1 MAKTDLHALKHKLV
15 QACRILAM
23 EGQGDYIWGHVTVR
37 LPDRPDH
44 LLMKPARIGLEEIGP
59 EDVITVNL
67 DGEKVDGAAPRHIEV
82 FIHSEVMRARPEVNC
97 VVHTHPECAIAFSS
111 LGKPLLPVGHAGS
124 LFCDGLPVYDETTDL
139 ITDQA
144 LGASVARKLDAHDA
158 LLLRNHGIVTA
169 GTSVDEAI
177 LKAIFLENAC
187 RTQMLAESCG
197 GPKLV
202 TPLAEARIKSKR
214 IIGGGQTE
222 ACFQYFVRRLGRPG
236 S

>member
-1 MAKTDLHALKHKLV
+1 MAKPDINALKEKLV

-44 LLMKPARIGLEEIGP
+44 LLMKPARIGLDEIRN

-67 DGEKVDGAAPRHIEV
+67 DGEKVDGSAPRHIEV
-82 FIHSEVMRARPEVNC
+82 FIHSEVMRARPDVTC
-97 VVHTHPECAIAFSS
+97 VVHTHPICAIAFSS
-111 LGKPLLPVGHAGS
+111 LGKALLPVGHAGS
-124 LFCDGLPVYDETTDL
+124 LFCDGLPVYEETTDL
-139 ITDQA
+139 ITDTT
-144 LGASVARKLDAHDA
+144 LGAAVARKMDRHDA

-169 GTSVDEAI
+169 GQSVDEAI
-177 LKAIFLENAC
+177 IKAIFLENAC
-187 RTQMLAESCG
+187 RTQLLAESCG

-202 TPLAEARIKSKR
+202 TSIEEARIKSKR

-222 ACFQYFVRRLGRPG
+222 ACFQYLARRLGRDDA
-236 S
+236 

>member
-1 MAKTDLHALKHKLV
+1 MSKPDIHALKQKLV

-23 EGQGDYIWGHVTVR
+23 EGQGDYIWGHVTLR

-44 LLMKPARIGLEEIGP
+44 LLMKPARIGLDEIRH

-67 DGEKVDGAAPRHIEV
+67 EGEKVDGSAPRHIEV
-82 FIHSEVMRARPEVNC
+82 FIHSEVMRARPDINC
-97 VVHTHPECAIAFSS
+97 VVHTHPIHAIAFSS

-139 ITDQA
+139 ITDQK
-144 LGASVARKLDAHDA
+144 LGASVARTLDAHDA

-169 GTSVDEAI
+169 GTSVDDAI
-177 LKAIFLENAC
+177 IKALFLENAC
-187 RTQMLAESCG
+187 RTQLLAEAAG
-197 GPKLV
+197 GPRLV

-222 ACFQYFVRRLGRPG
+222 ACFQYLTRCLGHDG
-236 S
+236 H

>member
-1 MAKTDLHALKHKLV
+1 
-15 QACRILAM
+15 
-23 EGQGDYIWGHVTVR
+23 
-37 LPDRPDH
+37 
-44 LLMKPARIGLEEIGP
+44 MKPARIGLEEIGP
-59 EDVITVNL
+59 DDVITVNL

-139 ITDQA
+139 ITDPA
-144 LGASVARKLDAHDA
+144 LGAAVARTLDAHDA

-169 GTSVDEAI
+169 GVSVDEAI
-177 LKAIFLENAC
+177 IKALFLENAC
-187 RTQMLAESCG
+187 RTQLLAESAG

-222 ACFQYFVRRLGRPG
+222 ACFQYLARRLDRDGA
-236 S
+236 

>member
-1 MAKTDLHALKHKLV
+1 MSKADHRALKEKLV
-15 QACRILAM
+15 QACKILAM
-23 EGQGDYIWGHVTVR
+23 EGQGDYIWGHVTLR

-59 EDVITVNL
+59 DDVITVNL
-67 DGEKVDGAAPRHIEV
+67 DGEKVDGSAPRHIEV

-139 ITDQA
+139 ITDSA

-177 LKAIFLENAC
+177 IKALFLENAC
-187 RTQMLAESCG
+187 RTQLLAESCG

-202 TPLAEARIKSKR
+202 TSVAEARIKSKR

-222 ACFQYFVRRLGRPG
+222 ACFQYLARRLGRDG
-236 S
+236 V

>member
-1 MAKTDLHALKHKLV
+1 MAKTDLYALKQKLV
-15 QACRILAM
+15 QACHILAM

-44 LLMKPARIGLEEIGP
+44 LLMKPARIGLDEITTD
-59 EDVITVNL
+59 DVITVNL
-67 DGEKVDGAAPRHIEV
+67 DGEKVDGSAPRHIEV
-82 FIHSEVMRARPEVNC
+82 FIHSEVMRARPDVTC
-97 VVHTHPECAIAFSS
+97 VVHTHPIHAIAFSS

-139 ITDQA
+139 ITDTT
-144 LGASVARKLDAHDA
+144 LGAAVARTMDRHDA

-169 GTSVDEAI
+169 GDSVDVAI

-187 RTQMLAESCG
+187 RTQLLAESCG

-202 TPLAEARIKSKR
+202 TPLAEARVKSKR
-214 IIGGGQTE
+214 IVGGGQTE
-222 ACFQYFVRRLGRPG
+222 ACFQYWTRQLGRG
-236 S
+236 GA

>member
-15 QACRILAM
+15 QACHILAM

-44 LLMKPARIGLEEIGP
+44 LLMKPARIGLDEITTD
-59 EDVITVNL
+59 DVITVNL
-67 DGEKVDGAAPRHIEV
+67 DGEKVDGSAPRHIEV
-82 FIHSEVMRARPEVNC
+82 FIHSEVMRARPEVTC
-97 VVHTHPECAIAFSS
+97 VVHTHPIHAIAFSS

-124 LFCDGLPVYDETTDL
+124 VFCDGLPVYDETTDL
-139 ITDQA
+139 ITDTK
-144 LGASVARKLDAHDA
+144 LGAAVARTMDRHDA

-169 GTSVDEAI
+169 GLSVDEAI
-177 LKAIFLENAC
+177 LKAIFLETAC
-187 RTQMLAESCG
+187 RTQLLAESCG

-202 TPLAEARIKSKR
+202 TPLAEARVKGKR

-222 ACFQYFVRRLGRPG
+222 ACFQYMARRAERGIP
-236 S
+236 

>member
-1 MAKTDLHALKHKLV
+1 MAKADNDALREKLV
-15 QACRILAM
+15 QACRILAA
-23 EGQGDYIWGHVTVR
+23 EGQGDYIWGHVTLR

-44 LLMKPARIGLEEIGP
+44 LLMKPARIGLDEIRT

-67 DGEKVDGAAPRHIEV
+67 EGEKVDGSAPRHIEV
-82 FIHSEVMRARPEVNC
+82 FIHSEVMRARPDVTC
-97 VVHTHPECAIAFSS
+97 VVHTHPICAIAFSS

-139 ITDQA
+139 ITDQK
-144 LGASVARKLDAHDA
+144 LGAGVARKLDRHDA

-169 GTSVDEAI
+169 GQSVDEAI
-177 LKAIFLENAC
+177 IKAIFLENAC
-187 RTQMLAESCG
+187 RTQLLAESCG

-202 TPLAEARIKSKR
+202 TPLEEARIKSKR

-222 ACFQYFVRRLGRPG
+222 ACFQYLVRCAGHHDA
-236 S
+236 

>member
-1 MAKTDLHALKHKLV
+1 MAKADNDTLKEKLV
-15 QACRILAM
+15 QACRILAA

-44 LLMKPARIGLEEIGP
+44 LLMKPARIGLDEIRT

-67 DGEKVDGAAPRHIEV
+67 EGEKVDGSAPRHIEV
-82 FIHSEVMRARPEVNC
+82 FIHSEVMRARPDVTC
-97 VVHTHPECAIAFSS
+97 VVHTHPICAIAFSS

-124 LFCDGLPVYDETTDL
+124 LFCDGLPVYEETTDL
-139 ITDQA
+139 ITDQK
-144 LGASVARKLDAHDA
+144 LGAGVAQKLDRHDA

-169 GTSVDEAI
+169 GASVDEAI
-177 LKAIFLENAC
+177 IKAIFLENAC
-187 RTQMLAESCG
+187 RTQLLAESCG

-202 TPLAEARIKSKR
+202 TPLEEARIKSKR

-222 ACFQYFVRRLGRPG
+222 ACFQYLARRLGRDG
-236 S
+236 G

>member
-1 MAKTDLHALKHKLV
+1 MAKTDNEALKEKLV

-44 LLMKPARIGLEEIGP
+44 LLMKPARIGLDEIRN

-67 DGEKVDGAAPRHIEV
+67 EGEKVDGSAPRHIEV
-82 FIHSEVMRARPEVNC
+82 FIHSEVMRARPEVTC
-97 VVHTHPECAIAFSS
+97 VVHTHPICAIAFSS

-139 ITDQA
+139 ITDKP
-144 LGASVARKLDAHDA
+144 LGAAVAKKLDRHDA

-177 LKAIFLENAC
+177 IKAIFLENAC
-187 RTQMLAESCG
+187 RTQLLAESCG

-202 TPLAEARIKSKR
+202 TPLEEARIKSKR

-222 ACFQYFVRRLGRPG
+222 ACFQYLARRLGRDG
-236 S
+236 A

>member
-1 MAKTDLHALKHKLV
+1 MSKPDIHALKVKLV
-15 QACRILAM
+15 QACQILAQ
-23 EGQGDYIWGHVTVR
+23 EGQGDYIWGHVTLR

-59 EDVITVNL
+59 DDVITVNL
-67 DGEKVDGAAPRHIEV
+67 EGEKVDGSAPRHIEV
-82 FIHSEVMRARPEVNC
+82 FIHSEVMRVRPEVNC
-97 VVHTHPECAIAFSS
+97 VVHTHPIHAIAFSS
-111 LGKPLLPVGHAGS
+111 LDKPLLPVGHAGS

-139 ITDQA
+139 ITDRT
-144 LGASVARKLDAHDA
+144 LGASMARKLDRHDA

-169 GTSVDEAI
+169 GLSVDEAI
-177 LKAIFLENAC
+177 IKAIFLENAC
-187 RTQMLAESCG
+187 KTQLLAESCG

-222 ACFQYFVRRLGRPG
+222 ACFAYLTRRLDSAG

>member
-1 MAKTDLHALKHKLV
+1 MAKADVDALKERLV

-23 EGQGDYIWGHVTVR
+23 EGQGDYIWGHVTLR

-44 LLMKPARIGLEEIGP
+44 LLMKPARIGLDEIRT

-82 FIHSEVMRARPEVNC
+82 FIHSEVMRARPDVTA
-97 VVHTHPECAIAFSS
+97 VVHTHPICAIAFSS

-139 ITDQA
+139 ITDRP
-144 LGASVARKLDAHDA
+144 LGASVARKLDRHDA

-169 GTSVDEAI
+169 GATLDEAI
-177 LKAIFLENAC
+177 IKAIFLENAC
-187 RTQMLAESCG
+187 RTQLLAESCG

-202 TPLAEARIKSKR
+202 TPLEEARIKGKR

-222 ACFQYFVRRLGRPG
+222 ACFQYLARRLGRDG
-236 S
+236 G